1 MRVKLEV
8 PTNMSDIPLR
18 LYQEYCLIEEPTE
31 EDVVSIFLELTRA
44 TVRDLK
50 SQSFELCIEKI
61 NNALNEEVN
70 LVPTFKLGGI
80 EFGFE
85 PNLDDITYG
94 VNKDAVEYLKDPQY
108 YHQALAVLY
117 RPVVKRHKSKY
128 LIEKYEG
135 SSKYSELMKEAPLD
149 VVLGMTVF
157 FYNLINDLL
166 NYIPNYIQKVV
177 QEMERQGKQGLLIS
191 GERMEKYIPL
201 LEEILEDLKKS
212 HKLTFTNV

>member
-8 PTNMSDIPLR
+8 PTRMNDIPLR

-31 EDVVSIFLELTRA
+31 ADVVSIFLELSRA

-50 SQSFELCIEKI
+50 SQSFELCLEKI

-94 VNKDAVEYLKDPQY
+94 VNKDAVEYLKDTQS
-108 YHQALAVLY
+108 YHQAMAVLY
-117 RPVVKRHKSKY
+117 RPVIKRHKSKY

-166 NYIPNYIQKVV
+166 NCIPNFLEKAVQKLES
-177 QEMERQGKQGLLIS
+177 QEKEHSQIS
-191 GERMEKYIPL
+191 GEVMEKSIHSL
-201 LEEILEDLKKS
+201 KEILDGLKRS
-212 HKLTFTNV
+212 QKLTFTNV